1 MPKISSLTIKDH
13 FRETH
18 LFQVRA
24 ITAAIIGIVLF
35 GIIIARLFYLQI
47 ISHDHYT
54 TLSED
59 NRVNILP
66 IPPIRGLIYDRNGVL
81 LAQNLPSFSLE
92 LVPEHIDNLQETLE
106 HLQQLID
113 ISPDELKRFH
123 ELRKKKRRFEG
134 IPLRFRLNE
143 VERARIAVNQDRLPG
158 VEVNAELTR
167 HYPQGEVASHII
179 GYVGRINEQ
188 ELETLDAS
196 RYSATRHIGKVGV
209 ERSYEEQLHGEVGFQ
224 RVETN
229 AQGRIVNADPEERTL
244 PVPGQH
250 LYLTIDTKVQK
261 VAEQAFADNNGAL
274 VAIDPRN
281 GEVIA
286 FVSMPTYDPN
296 LFVNGIDRKTYSE
309 LRDSPERPLFNRA
322 LQGQYPP
329 GSTIKPLIGLA
340 GLEENLI
347 RPGEALK
354 CPGYYMLK
362 NDERRYRDW
371 KKEGHGQTN
380 LTKAIVESCDVYFYD
395 LSLVLTIDRMEKY
408 LGLFGVGSQTGI
420 DLRGE
425 ASGLLPSREW
435 KRRAHR
441 LPWFPGETLITGI
454 GQGFTLT
461 TPLQLAEITATL
473 ASNGQRIT
481 PRVLH
486 SIRDPLYSELE
497 LRDSPQAEK
506 IPIKNPQN
514 WQVIIDAM
522 TEVVHGLRGTARG
535 ISHNMPYKMAGKTG
549 TAQVFGIAQDEEY
562 DEEKIAKKLRDHAL
576 FIAFAPVDEP
586 RIAVAVIV
594 ENGGSGS
601 SAAAP
606 IARQVIDAYLLTG
619 ES

>member
-1 MPKISSLTIKDH
+1 MPKTSSLTIKDH

>member
-24 ITAAIIGIVLF
+24 ITAAVIGVVLF
-35 GIIIARLFYLQI
+35 GIIIARLFYLQV

-66 IPPIRGLIYDRNGVL
+66 ISPIRGLIYDRNGVL

-113 ISPDELKRFH
+113 ISPAELKRFH

-209 ERSYEEQLHGEVGFQ
+209 ERSYEDQLHGEVGFQ
-224 RVETN
+224 RVESN

-244 PVPGQH
+244 PIPGQH
-250 LYLTIDTKVQK
+250 LYLTIDSKVQK

-296 LFVNGIDRKTYSE
+296 LFVNGIDRKTYGE

-371 KKEGHGQTN
+371 KKEGHGQTD

-408 LGLFGVGSQTGI
+408 LGLFGVGSPTGI

-486 SIRDPLYSELE
+486 AIRDPLYSELE
-497 LRDSPQAEK
+497 LHGSRQAEK

-514 WQVIIDAM
+514 WQVVIDAM

-535 ISHNMPYKMAGKTG
+535 ISHKMPYKMAGKTG

-606 IARQVIDAYLLTG
+606 IARKVIDAYLLTG